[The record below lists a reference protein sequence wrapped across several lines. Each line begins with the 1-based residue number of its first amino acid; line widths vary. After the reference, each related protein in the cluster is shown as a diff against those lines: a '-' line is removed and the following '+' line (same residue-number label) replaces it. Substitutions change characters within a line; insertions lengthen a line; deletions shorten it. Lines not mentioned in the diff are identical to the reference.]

1 MTKAIVNRSYPDKK
15 AIIAAKGDVT
25 YTQLFR
31 NIQQFA
37 LLFGNKG
44 YAKVAIYAENSPA
57 WIYAFY
63 AALQNNCIAIPI
75 DFLASAEDV
84 AYIIDDIIMGFVGFL
99 ISLPF
104 IGGII
109 FSAIGIG
116 ENTENT
122 ENMVKGIAGI
132 IGSIIGLTV
141 VVAILGWLYFA
152 LMESS
157 KTQAT
162 LGKMALGLKVTDLEG
177 NQISFARATGR
188 YFGKIIS
195 GMIMYIGYI
204 LAGLTEKKQALHDIM
219 ASCLV
224 VRKNEAVS

>member
-1 MTKAIVNRSYPDKK
+1 MENLSDGQNEVR
-15 AIIAAKGDVT
+15 
-25 YTQLFR
+25 
-31 NIQQFA
+31 
-37 LLFGNKG
+37 
-44 YAKVAIYAENSPA
+44 YAGF
-57 WIYAFY
+57 WLRF
-63 AALQNNCIAIPI
+63 
-75 DFLASAEDV
+75 V

-104 IGGII
+104 IGGIV

-116 ENTENT
+116 ENPENT
-122 ENMVKGIAGI
+122 ENLVKGLVGI
-132 IGSIIGLTV
+132 LGSVFGLI
-141 VVAILGWLYFA
+141 VVAVILGWLYFA

-157 KTQAT
+157 KSQGT

-177 NQISFARATGR
+177 NPINFARATGR

-195 GMIMYIGYI
+195 GMILYIGYI

-224 VRKNEAVS
+224 VRK

>member
-1 MTKAIVNRSYPDKK
+1 MENLTNDQTKVR
-15 AIIAAKGDVT
+15 
-25 YTQLFR
+25 
-31 NIQQFA
+31 
-37 LLFGNKG
+37 
-44 YAKVAIYAENSPA
+44 YAGF
-57 WIYAFY
+57 WLRF
-63 AALQNNCIAIPI
+63 
-75 DFLASAEDV
+75 V
-84 AYIIDDIIMGFVGFL
+84 AYIIDDLIMGFVGFL

-116 ENTENT
+116 ENTEST
-122 ENMVKGIAGI
+122 ENIVKGIAGI

-141 VVAILGWLYFA
+141 VVAMLGWLYFA

-195 GMIMYIGYI
+195 GMILYIGFI

-224 VRKNEAVS
+224 VRKN